1 MFSSKMV
8 IAAAIVG
15 FLLSFF
21 TGLFSGVGFL
31 FVLLRAVVFAIV
43 FGLLFLG
50 IKFVFERFL
59 DMGDIESN
67 PMPTEVNVGSMVD
80 VTVGEDEL
88 PEEDS
93 APGFYVDAKLSPKN
107 MESGTSV
114 SSEKGPIDSINSAI
128 STDQGRSIQEQQSSV
143 SMAQVVDSS
152 EKASSVQSSGF
163 VRSDIQTMT
172 SSVSQER
179 DIGISSDEDLDDLP
193 EFESPTK
200 DISEV
205 ESSPLRGES
214 PMMDKGAQDAEAMA
228 LAIRTILSK
237 DG

>member
-8 IAAAIVG
+8 IAAAVVG

-31 FVLLRAVVFAIV
+31 FVLFRAFIFATV

-50 IKFVFERFL
+50 IKFVFEHFL
-59 DMGDIESN
+59 DMGDYDSS

-80 VTVGEDEL
+80 VTVGDDDL

-93 APGFYVDAKLSPKN
+93 APGFYVDAKLSPKT
-107 MESGTSV
+107 MESDVSV
-114 SSEKGPIDSINSAI
+114 SPEKSSLDSINSAI
-128 STDQGRSIQEQQSSV
+128 SSDQGRVFQEQQPSV
-143 SMAQVVDSS
+143 QKIQVVDTS
-152 EKASSVQSSGF
+152 EKNTPVQSSGF

-172 SSVSQER
+172 SSVSQESV
-179 DIGISSDEDLDDLP
+179 IGTSSDDDLDDLP
-193 EFESPTK
+193 EFKAATK
-200 DISEV
+200 DISEM

-214 PMMDKGAQDAEAMA
+214 PMMDKGVQDAEAMA
-228 LAIRTILSK
+228 MAIRTILSK

>member
-8 IAAAIVG
+8 IAAAVVG

-31 FVLLRAVVFAIV
+31 FVLLRAFVFAIV
-43 FGLLFLG
+43 FGLLFVV

-59 DMGDIESN
+59 DMGDIESS
-67 PMPTEVNVGSMVD
+67 PVPTEVNVGSMVD
-80 VTVGEDEL
+80 VTVGEDDL

-107 MESGTSV
+107 MGTEGSV
-114 SSEKGPIDSINSAI
+114 TTEKGSIDSINSAI
-128 STDQGRSIQEQQSSV
+128 SSGQDGGFQEQQP
-143 SMAQVVDSS
+143 
-152 EKASSVQSSGF
+152 SVQMTQSVDVPERSNPVENSGF

-172 SSVSQER
+172 SSVSQVS

-193 EFESPTK
+193 EFKSPTK
-200 DISEV
+200 DISDV